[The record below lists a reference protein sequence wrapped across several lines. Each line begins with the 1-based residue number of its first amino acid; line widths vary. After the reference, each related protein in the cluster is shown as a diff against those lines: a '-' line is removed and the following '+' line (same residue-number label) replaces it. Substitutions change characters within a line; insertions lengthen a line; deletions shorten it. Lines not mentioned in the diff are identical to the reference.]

1 MHNITDETLKLRGAL
16 DTTYRKG
23 LGIFNRGEIQSIRRT
38 DNFRLFQ
45 GQVQGTRLYEMEA
58 VFDEKGNIRRTRCT
72 CPAFRSYYGDCKHI
86 TALLMSIDKYKDPR
100 DNQENRMHS
109 LIRAY
114 REGETPPEKLLH
126 FEPRVRVDGGKG
138 EIELHLGE
146 NKTYVVK
153 NIKEFLQSYSEE
165 KPVVFGKNFTYDPN
179 IHRFSRED
187 QKMIDYL
194 ILLLDMSR
202 QGEASGDENFGE
214 VVFRG
219 RTLVVKDRL
228 LGELLKRRAAKD
240 EGMGLWIDGEYYD
253 GVRFK
258 EEGIPMDLEV
268 GESSRGSGL
277 VLNKKETA
285 PIIPLDGIENLTFYQ
300 GNIYP
305 LKHPKNHWIRPLMK
319 ELITDGKAG
328 VTIPK
333 TLEKSFITEVLPV
346 LQEHVHCRLQDDLAK
361 RILKVPLKAKLFLDQ
376 EQKKVTAKLV
386 FIYGNKEINPFAPEK
401 NEKQKAAG
409 PKEEEIL
416 VRERTAENHLLKLLE
431 EGEFTVQ
438 KGRCYIEQEEK
449 IYFFLENLLPKLQE
463 DTKLSI
469 YYSDDFKKVKTLGE
483 EDIQGKITLNHGLDL
498 LECSI
503 DIKSIPK
510 EEIGKLLKSIQEK
523 AKYHRLAN
531 GTFLSLPQSS
541 SGKLFTWFNE
551 MELDPGDFEDGK
563 LEIPKYRAFEIAGL
577 QNEGEESLFDTGEN
591 FERFMDDYQQ
601 LTANMNPSKFS
612 KEVLELPK
620 GLTANLRS
628 YQTKG
633 FQWISTLSAYG
644 FGGILAD
651 EMGLGK
657 TIQALSYLL
666 KEKERGALEPSI
678 LVVPTSL
685 VYNWEDEIQRFSP
698 DLKTL
703 TISGTKEEREEKAK
717 KIKDFDLV
725 LTSYPLL
732 RRDTELYEDQQ
743 FHACILDEAQHIK
756 NKSSQS
762 AKAVKSLRG
771 KHRFVLTGTPLENNL
786 TELWS
791 IFDFLIP
798 GYLGSYKSFTEK
810 YQKPINKNG
819 DNFSLK
825 KLKRKVDPFI
835 LRRLKADVLKEL
847 PDKMEGKV
855 LVDMTK
861 EQQKLY
867 RLYLQRIKGEIEDVV
882 EEKGFNN
889 SQIQILAGL
898 TRLRQISCHPGV
910 FIEDYHGGSG
920 KLEALAEIVDLALE
934 SNHRLLIFS
943 QFTGVLKKVR
953 EDLEK
958 KGHRP
963 LYLDGSIPMNQRGDL
978 VKRFNK
984 GEVPI
989 FLISLKAGGTGL
1001 NLTSADMVIHMD
1013 PWWNPAVEN
1022 QATDRAHRIGQKKK
1036 VQVKKLIARGTVEEK
1051 IHQIQEQ
1058 KKAIIDQVIQK
1069 GETMLSKF
1077 SKEELLDLLE
1087 I

>member
-431 EGEFTVQ
+431 EGEFNVQ
-438 KGRCYIEQEEK
+438 KERCYIEEEDK
-449 IYFFLENLLPKLQE
+449 IYFFLETLLPKLQQE
-463 DTKLSI
+463 SKLSI
-469 YYSDDFKKVKTLGE
+469 YYSDDFKKVKVLKE
-483 EDIQGKITLNHGLDL
+483 EDIQGRISLNHGLDL

-503 DIKSIPK
+503 AVKNIPK
-510 EEIGKLLKSIQEK
+510 EEIGKLLKSLKEK
-523 AKYHRLAN
+523 AKYHRLAD
-531 GTFLSLPQSS
+531 GTFLSLSKEGR
-541 SGKLFTWFNE
+541 GKLFNWFEE
-551 MELDPGDFEDGK
+551 MELEPGDMEQGT
-563 LEIPKYRAFEIAGL
+563 LEIPKHRAFEIEGL
-577 QNEGEESLFDTGEN
+577 QEEGEENPFLLDEKFIE
-591 FERFMDDYQQ
+591 FLEDYQKVART
-601 LTANMNPSKFS
+601 LGS
-612 KEVLELPK
+612 EVPDRKALELPK
-620 GLTANLRS
+620 GLQANLRN
-628 YQTKG
+628 YQKRG
-633 FQWISTLSAYG
+633 FQWISTLSNYG

-657 TIQALSYLL
+657 TLQAISYLL
-666 KEKERGALEPSI
+666 KEKEKGVQGPSI

-698 DLKTL
+698 DLNTL
-703 TISGTKEEREEKAK
+703 TIRGSKEVRGEK
-717 KIKDFDLV
+717 IQRMEDYDLV

-732 RRDTELYEDQQ
+732 RRDQERYQGQ
-743 FHACILDEAQHIK
+743 RFHACILDEAQYIK

-762 AKAVKSLRG
+762 AKAVKSLQG

-798 GYLGSYKSFTEK
+798 GYLGSYKHFTEK
-810 YQKPINKNG
+810 YQKAPEKKG
-819 DNFSLK
+819 QASSLNR
-825 KLKRKVDPFI
+825 LKRKVEPFI
-835 LRRLKADVLKEL
+835 LRRLKTDVLQEL
-847 PDKMEGKV
+847 PQKQEGKI
-855 LVDMTK
+855 LVEMTE

-867 RLYLQRIKGEIEDVV
+867 RLYLQRIKGEIQEVV
-882 EEKGFNN
+882 EEKGINN

-910 FIEDYHGGSG
+910 FIEDYQGGSG
-920 KLEALAEIVDLALE
+920 KLQALGEILDQGVE
-934 SNHRLLIFS
+934 GNHRFLVFS
-943 QFTGVLKKVR
+943 QFTGVLKMVR

-958 KGHRP
+958 KGYQP
-963 LYLDGSIPMNQRGDL
+963 LYLDGSVPMDQRGDL
-978 VKRFNK
+978 VKTFNK
-984 GEVPI
+984 GGTPI

-1001 NLTSADMVIHMD
+1001 NLTSADMVIHLD

-1022 QATDRAHRIGQKKK
+1022 QATDRAHRMGQQKM
-1036 VQVKKLIARGTVEEK
+1036 VQVKKLIAKGTIEEK

-1058 KKAIIDQVIQK
+1058 KKEIIDQVIEK

-1087 I
+1087 A